1 MRHRF
6 RPAALVA
13 ALCATLLGFAGP
25 AGAVMADSIPITGRG
40 WGHGRGMGQWGSYG
54 YALAGWNSA
63 QILDHY
69 YGGTRASVVGVTGYA
84 PRGNI
89 RVKISNLDG
98 TTTPNS
104 GSPLLSADGQDLQS
118 SATGGQ
124 SFGSIRVRYD
134 GSQFR
139 VTTYTGACGTGS
151 VLSND
156 VAVGTGAV
164 NVWNTANAAG
174 SNAEP
179 VRAAGVRAKLVN
191 VCNWA
196 GYTGLNVNQNYPHY
210 FRGTFSIVY
219 LPGIGTRTV
228 NDLPMELYLRGV
240 VPRES
245 PAFWGSNG
253 GQAAL
258 EAQAVAARSYAY
270 SGMVAGWPG
279 AGGTFDT
286 CDTESC
292 QVYRGAAEG
301 APGGTWVPAEFDTTD
316 TAIAST
322 ANAVRVLNS
331 TWNGQFGSIARTE
344 FSSST
349 GGWTAGGTFP
359 AVVDQGDATPGNTNQ
374 TWSTTVNRS
383 TIEAIYSGGRGQLL
397 DLCVVGRNGL
407 GADGGRV
414 TTVRMT
420 FVGGTVNEA
429 GDDFR
434 WQLGLKSDWFSTPC
448 GVGRYID
455 RVAQIFTGQ
464 TAGPSTANA
473 WTSAV
478 QSGNRAG
485 FTYSLAVSDAWA
497 GYEIDQLYQRVFG
510 RPADAQGRAYWVG
523 VLANGARL
531 EDVALWFYSGDE
543 YWAKHGSTATGF
555 VNALYQDLL
564 HRQADASG
572 RNYWVGMLQS
582 GSLGRVGVTAGFYA
596 SIESRRD
603 RVGSL
608 FQRVLGRAPDAGG
621 HAYWAGELPR
631 LGDMWLAAYLA
642 ASDEAFSRYSA
653 P

>member
-1 MRHRF
+1 VRHRF

-69 YGGTRASVVGVTGYA
+69 YGGTTSGTIPNVTIGTKLSDFDGSTPMFWA
-84 PRGNI
+84 RD
-89 RVKISNLDG
+89 RNLR
-98 TTTPNS
+98 T
-104 GSPLLSADGQDLQS
+104 
-118 SATGGQ
+118 SATGSNQ
-124 SFGSIRVRYD
+124 YD
-134 GSQFR
+134 GVHIAWNASTARLEIWSYPDKCVGQPTL
-139 VTTYTGACGTGS
+139 VTTTTSAVTLSIPGATPESDDPGHWIG
-151 VLSND
+151 
-156 VAVGTGAV
+156 
-164 NVWNTANAAG
+164 
-174 SNAEP
+174 
-179 VRAAGVRAKLVN
+179 
-191 VCNWA
+191 VCN
-196 GYTGLNVNQNYPHY
+196 YPGASRY
-210 FRGTFSIVY
+210 FRGTMGVVHLDGF
-219 LPGIGTRTV
+219 GTRTY
-228 NDLPMELYLRGV
+228 NQLPIEQYLKGV

-245 PAFWGSNG
+245 PADWGNTG
-253 GQAAL
+253 GMAAL
-258 EAQAVAARSYAY
+258 RAQAVAARSYAFTFTY
-270 SGMVAGWPG
+270 DPRAPG
-279 AGGTFDT
+279 YFDT
-286 CDTESC
+286 CDSQQC
-292 QVYRGAAEG
+292 QVY
-301 APGGTWVPAEFDTTD
+301 GGTAKILPNGSIESLEHPRTNE
-316 TAIAST
+316 AIAQT
-322 ANAVRVLNS
+322 AGQVRVR
-331 TWNGQFGSIARTE
+331 NGVVQRTE

-359 AVVDQGDATPGNTNQ
+359 AVIDQGDATPGNTNQ

-420 FVGGTVNEA
+420 FVGGTVDEA

-464 TAGPSTANA
+464 TASPSTANA

-485 FTYSLAVSDAWA
+485 FTYGLAVSDAWA

-582 GSLGRVGVTAGFYA
+582 GSLGRVGVAAGFYA
-596 SIESRRD
+596 SMESRRD